1 MKRAVILLVAAAA
14 ATAQAKMEAAFGI
27 GNSRYDGIV
36 RTEAHDG
43 LILIFR

>member
-1 MKRAVILLVAAAA
+1 MKRAEILLVAAA
-14 ATAQAKMEAAFGI
+14 AQAKMEAAFGI